1 MVSILSK
8 DDYLNNFI
16 IESYSNFDAKKYK
29 WSDFNV
35 IRIESSETLVYN
47 TFSKSLVLLS
57 WDIRHRQIEDLRSDE
72 VQILYSCN
80 IIVNIDLDEQVK
92 YWEIHHLLRQIEY
105 STHAINRYNILTT
118 TGCNARCFY
127 CFEDGV
133 DIKTMSSRTAEQVAT
148 YIYNNSLNTEMVE
161 LRWFGGEP
169 LVNYK
174 AIDIICSNLQKMG
187 QPFYS
192 TISSNGTLIG
202 LPHIYNSLKKWNFKK
217 VRLSFDGLKEEH
229 NRRKNYPS
237 IPDAYTVTLENVD
250 KLIAIG
256 VETSIRL
263 TFDENNLNDIFKVAE
278 MLIKRYK
285 DNKLVKVYSRCIF
298 EKLTTIAANNNLAQV
313 KKLVEFKEFIDS
325 LLFKNGLYDET
336 KWQPIG
342 YQPSFCAANNPNAV
356 VIDPMGRLTSCETIT
371 PNTQFWGDITNGVTD
386 DNEKN
391 RWIEIT
397 PIKEKCKTCHFLPSC
412 TTFSLCPNDYYDC
425 IERANNSYQNYLLS
439 EFLKLSPRKND

>member
-16 IESYSNFDAKKYK
+16 IESYSNSDAKKYK

-92 YWEIHHLLRQIEY
+92 YWEIHHLLKQIEY

>member
-16 IESYSNFDAKKYK
+16 IESYSNSDAKKYK

-397 PIKEKCKTCHFLPSC
+397 PIKEKCKTCHFYHHVRHSACVPMII
-412 TTFSLCPNDYYDC
+412 T
-425 IERANNSYQNYLLS
+425 IA
-439 EFLKLSPRKND
+439 

>member
-1 MVSILSK
+1 MISILSK
-8 DDYLNNFI
+8 NDYLNSFI
-16 IESYSNFDAKKYK
+16 IEQYSNSDNTNYK

-35 IRIESSETLVYN
+35 IRIEGLETLIYN
-47 TFSKSLVLLS
+47 TFSKSLVHLTWNIS
-57 WDIRHRQIEDLRSDE
+57 HRQIEDLTSDE
-72 VQILYSCN
+72 IQILHSCN
-80 IIVNIDLDEQVK
+80 VIVNIDIDEQVK
-92 YWEIHHLLRQIEY
+92 YWELHHLLRQIEY
-105 STHAINRYNILTT
+105 SIDAIYRYNILTT

-133 DIKTMSSRTAEQVAT
+133 EIKTMSPRTAEQVAT
-148 YIYNNSLNTEMVE
+148 YIYNNSLNDEMIE

-174 AIDIICSNLQKMG
+174 AIDIICSNLRKKG
-187 QPFYS
+187 QLFYS
-192 TISSNGTLIG
+192 TISTNGTLIG
-202 LPHIYNSLKKWNFKK
+202 LPHIYNSLKKWNFKQ

-229 NRRKNYPS
+229 NRRKNYLS
-237 IPDAYTVTLENVD
+237 IHDAYTVTLENVD

-256 VETSIRL
+256 IETSIRL
-263 TFDENNLNDIFKVAE
+263 TFDENNLNDICKVAE
-278 MLIKRYK
+278 VLIKKYK
-285 DNKLVKVYSRCIF
+285 GNKLVKVYSRCIF

-356 VIDPMGRLTSCETIT
+356 VIDPIGRLTSCETIT

>member
-1 MVSILSK
+1 MISILSK
-8 DDYLNNFI
+8 NDYLNSFI
-16 IESYSNFDAKKYK
+16 IEQYSNSDNINYK

-35 IRIESSETLVYN
+35 IRIEGLETLIYN

-57 WDIRHRQIEDLRSDE
+57 WNISHRQIEDLTSDE
-72 VQILYSCN
+72 IQILHSCN
-80 IIVNIDLDEQVK
+80 VIVNIDIDEQVI
-92 YWEIHHLLRQIEY
+92 YWELHHLLRQIEY
-105 STHAINRYNILTT
+105 STDAINRYNILTT

-133 DIKTMSSRTAEQVAT
+133 EIKTMSPRTAEQVAT
-148 YIYNNSLNTEMVE
+148 YIYNNSSNDEMIE

-187 QPFYS
+187 QLFYS
-192 TISSNGTLIG
+192 TISTNGTLIG

-237 IPDAYTVTLENVD
+237 IHDAYTVTLENVD

-256 VETSIRL
+256 IETSIRL
-263 TFDENNLNDIFKVAE
+263 TFDENNLNDICKVAE
-278 MLIKRYK
+278 MLIKKYK

-386 DNEKN
+386 NNEKN
-391 RWIEIT
+391 QWLEIM
-397 PIKEKCKTCHFLPSC
+397 PIKEKCKKCHFLPSC

-425 IERANNSYQNYLLS
+425 IERANNCYQNYLLS

>member
-1 MVSILSK
+1 MISILSK
-8 DDYLNNFI
+8 NDYLNSFI
-16 IESYSNFDAKKYK
+16 IEQYSNSDNINYK

-35 IRIESSETLVYN
+35 IRIEGLETLIYN

-57 WDIRHRQIEDLRSDE
+57 WNISHRQIEDLTSDE
-72 VQILYSCN
+72 IQILHSCN

-148 YIYNNSLNTEMVE
+148 YIYNNSSNTEMVE

-174 AIDIICSNLQKMG
+174 VIDIICSNLQKMG

-256 VETSIRL
+256 IETSIRL

-325 LLFKNGLYDET
+325 LLLKNGLYDET

>member
-1 MVSILSK
+1 MISILSK
-8 DDYLNNFI
+8 NDYLNSFI
-16 IESYSNFDAKKYK
+16 IEQYSNSDNTNYK

-35 IRIESSETLVYN
+35 IRIEGLETLIYN
-47 TFSKSLVLLS
+47 TFSKSLVHLS
-57 WDIRHRQIEDLRSDE
+57 WNISHRQIEDLTSDE
-72 VQILYSCN
+72 IQILHSCN
-80 IIVNIDLDEQVK
+80 VIVNIDIDEQVK
-92 YWEIHHLLRQIEY
+92 YWELHHLLRQIEY
-105 STHAINRYNILTT
+105 SIDAFYRYNILTT

-133 DIKTMSSRTAEQVAT
+133 EIKTMSPRTAEQVAT
-148 YIYNNSLNTEMVE
+148 YIYNNSLNDEMIE

-174 AIDIICSNLQKMG
+174 AIDIICSNLRKKG
-187 QPFYS
+187 QLFYS
-192 TISSNGTLIG
+192 TISTNGTLIG
-202 LPHIYNSLKKWNFKK
+202 LPHIYNSLKKWNFKQ

-229 NRRKNYPS
+229 NRRKNYLS
-237 IPDAYTVTLENVD
+237 IHDAYTVTLENVD

-256 VETSIRL
+256 IETSIRL
-263 TFDENNLNDIFKVAE
+263 TFDENNLNDICKVAE
-278 MLIKRYK
+278 VLIKKYK
-285 DNKLVKVYSRCIF
+285 GNKLVKVYSRCIF

-356 VIDPMGRLTSCETIT
+356 VIDPIGRLTSCETIT

>member
-16 IESYSNFDAKKYK
+16 IESYSNSDAKKYK

-356 VIDPMGRLTSCETIT
+356 VIDPMGRLTSCETIM

>member
-16 IESYSNFDAKKYK
+16 IESYSNSDAKKYK

-35 IRIESSETLVYN
+35 IRIEGSETLVYN

-148 YIYNNSLNTEMVE
+148 YIYNNSSNTEMVE

>member
-16 IESYSNFDAKKYK
+16 IESYSNSDAKKYK

-439 EFLKLSPRKND
+439 EFLKLSPPKND

>member
-16 IESYSNFDAKKYK
+16 IESYSNSDAKKYK

-174 AIDIICSNLQKMG
+174 AIDIICSNLQKIG

>member
-1 MVSILSK
+1 M
-8 DDYLNNFI
+8 
-16 IESYSNFDAKKYK
+16 
-29 WSDFNV
+29 
-35 IRIESSETLVYN
+35 
-47 TFSKSLVLLS
+47 LS

-105 STHAINRYNILTT
+105 STHAINRYNILTI

>member
-1 MVSILSK
+1 
-8 DDYLNNFI
+8 
-16 IESYSNFDAKKYK
+16 
-29 WSDFNV
+29 
-35 IRIESSETLVYN
+35 
-47 TFSKSLVLLS
+47 
-57 WDIRHRQIEDLRSDE
+57 
-72 VQILYSCN
+72 
-80 IIVNIDLDEQVK
+80 
-92 YWEIHHLLRQIEY
+92 
-105 STHAINRYNILTT
+105 
-118 TGCNARCFY
+118 
-127 CFEDGV
+127 
-133 DIKTMSSRTAEQVAT
+133 
-148 YIYNNSLNTEMVE
+148 
-161 LRWFGGEP
+161 
-169 LVNYK
+169 
-174 AIDIICSNLQKMG
+174 MG

-397 PIKEKCKTCHFLPSC
+397 PIKEKCKTCHFYHHVRHSACVPMII
-412 TTFSLCPNDYYDC
+412 T
-425 IERANNSYQNYLLS
+425 IA
-439 EFLKLSPRKND
+439 

>member
-16 IESYSNFDAKKYK
+16 IESYSNSDAKKYK

-57 WDIRHRQIEDLRSDE
+57 WDIRHRQIEDLRPDE

>member
-1 MVSILSK
+1 MNRTHSHRNLLWSGHWPVVFHKRTGTLLYSLFVSWSFYWQSNGRVEGFTMCILS
-8 DDYLNNFI
+8 
-16 IESYSNFDAKKYK
+16 DAY
-29 WSDFNV
+29 
-35 IRIESSETLVYN
+35 
-47 TFSKSLVLLS
+47 
-57 WDIRHRQIEDLRSDE
+57 
-72 VQILYSCN
+72 
-80 IIVNIDLDEQVK
+80 
-92 YWEIHHLLRQIEY
+92 EY

>member
-16 IESYSNFDAKKYK
+16 IESYSNSDAKKYK

-342 YQPSFCAANNPNAV
+342 YQPSFCAANNPNVV

>member
-16 IESYSNFDAKKYK
+16 IESYSNSDAKKYK

-118 TGCNARCFY
+118 TEYNARCFY

>member
-16 IESYSNFDAKKYK
+16 IESYSNSDAKKYK

-57 WDIRHRQIEDLRSDE
+57 WDIRYRQIEDLRSDE

-148 YIYNNSLNTEMVE
+148 YIHNNSSNTEMVE

-256 VETSIRL
+256 IETSIRL

>member
-1 MVSILSK
+1 M
-8 DDYLNNFI
+8 
-16 IESYSNFDAKKYK
+16 
-29 WSDFNV
+29 
-35 IRIESSETLVYN
+35 
-47 TFSKSLVLLS
+47 LS

>member
-1 MVSILSK
+1 
-8 DDYLNNFI
+8 
-16 IESYSNFDAKKYK
+16 
-29 WSDFNV
+29 
-35 IRIESSETLVYN
+35 
-47 TFSKSLVLLS
+47 
-57 WDIRHRQIEDLRSDE
+57 
-72 VQILYSCN
+72 
-80 IIVNIDLDEQVK
+80 
-92 YWEIHHLLRQIEY
+92 
-105 STHAINRYNILTT
+105 
-118 TGCNARCFY
+118 
-127 CFEDGV
+127 
-133 DIKTMSSRTAEQVAT
+133 
-148 YIYNNSLNTEMVE
+148 MVE

>member
-16 IESYSNFDAKKYK
+16 IESYSNSDAKKYK

-105 STHAINRYNILTT
+105 YTHAINRYNILTT

>member
-16 IESYSNFDAKKYK
+16 IESYSNSDAKKYK

-237 IPDAYTVTLENVD
+237 IPDAYTVTLENID

-256 VETSIRL
+256 IETSIRL

>member
-16 IESYSNFDAKKYK
+16 IESYSNSDAKKYK

-148 YIYNNSLNTEMVE
+148 YIYNNSSNTEMVE

-174 AIDIICSNLQKMG
+174 VIDIICSNLQKMG

-256 VETSIRL
+256 IETSIRL

-325 LLFKNGLYDET
+325 LLLKNGLYDET

>member
-16 IESYSNFDAKKYK
+16 IESYSNSDAKKYK

-202 LPHIYNSLKKWNFKK
+202 LPYIYNSLKKWNFKK

>member
-1 MVSILSK
+1 MISILSK
-8 DDYLNNFI
+8 NDYLNSFI
-16 IESYSNFDAKKYK
+16 IEQYSNSDNTNYK

-35 IRIESSETLVYN
+35 IRIEGLETLIYN
-47 TFSKSLVLLS
+47 TFSKSLVHLS
-57 WDIRHRQIEDLRSDE
+57 WDISHRQIEDLTSDE
-72 VQILYSCN
+72 IQILHSCN
-80 IIVNIDLDEQVK
+80 VIVNIDIDEQVK
-92 YWEIHHLLRQIEY
+92 YWELHHLLRQIEY
-105 STHAINRYNILTT
+105 SIDAIYRYNILTT

-133 DIKTMSSRTAEQVAT
+133 EIKTMSPRTAEQVAT
-148 YIYNNSLNTEMVE
+148 YIYNNSLNDEMIE

-174 AIDIICSNLQKMG
+174 AIDIICSNLRKKG
-187 QPFYS
+187 QLFYS
-192 TISSNGTLIG
+192 TISTNGTLIG
-202 LPHIYNSLKKWNFKK
+202 LPHIYNSLKKWNFKQ

-229 NRRKNYPS
+229 NRRKNYLS
-237 IPDAYTVTLENVD
+237 IHDAYTVTLENVD

-256 VETSIRL
+256 IETSIRL
-263 TFDENNLNDIFKVAE
+263 TFDENNLNDICKIAE
-278 MLIKRYK
+278 VLIKKYK
-285 DNKLVKVYSRCIF
+285 GNKLVKVYSRCIF
-298 EKLTTIAANNNLAQV
+298 EKLTTIAANNNLARV

-356 VIDPMGRLTSCETIT
+356 VIDPIGRLTSCETIT

-439 EFLKLSPRKND
+439 EFLKLSPHKND

>member
-16 IESYSNFDAKKYK
+16 IESYSNSDAKKYK

-187 QPFYS
+187 QSFYS

-237 IPDAYTVTLENVD
+237 IPDAYTVTLENID

-256 VETSIRL
+256 IETSIRL

>member
-1 MVSILSK
+1 MSTS
-8 DDYLNNFI
+8 
-16 IESYSNFDAKKYK
+16 DAKKYK

>member
-1 MVSILSK
+1 M
-8 DDYLNNFI
+8 
-16 IESYSNFDAKKYK
+16 
-29 WSDFNV
+29 
-35 IRIESSETLVYN
+35 
-47 TFSKSLVLLS
+47 
-57 WDIRHRQIEDLRSDE
+57 RSDE

>member
-1 MVSILSK
+1 MISILSK
-8 DDYLNNFI
+8 NDYLNSFI
-16 IESYSNFDAKKYK
+16 IEQYSNSDNTNYK

-35 IRIESSETLVYN
+35 IRIEGLETLIYN
-47 TFSKSLVLLS
+47 TFSKSLVHLS
-57 WDIRHRQIEDLRSDE
+57 WNISHRQIEDLTSDE
-72 VQILYSCN
+72 IQILHSCN
-80 IIVNIDLDEQVK
+80 VIVNIDIDEQVK
-92 YWEIHHLLRQIEY
+92 YWELHHLLRQIEY
-105 STHAINRYNILTT
+105 SIDAIYRYNILTT

-133 DIKTMSSRTAEQVAT
+133 EIKTMSPRTAEQVAT
-148 YIYNNSLNTEMVE
+148 YIYNNSLNDEMIE

-174 AIDIICSNLQKMG
+174 AIDIICSNLRKKG
-187 QPFYS
+187 QLFYS
-192 TISSNGTLIG
+192 TISTNGTLIG
-202 LPHIYNSLKKWNFKK
+202 LPHIYNSLKKWNFKQ

-229 NRRKNYPS
+229 NRRKNYLS
-237 IPDAYTVTLENVD
+237 IHDAYTVTLENVD

-256 VETSIRL
+256 IETSIRL
-263 TFDENNLNDIFKVAE
+263 TFDENNLNDICKVAE
-278 MLIKRYK
+278 VLIKKYK
-285 DNKLVKVYSRCIF
+285 GNKLVKVYSRCIF

-356 VIDPMGRLTSCETIT
+356 VIDPIGRLTSCETIT

-397 PIKEKCKTCHFLPSC
+397 PIKKKCKTCHFLPSC

>member
-1 MVSILSK
+1 MGSILSK

-16 IESYSNFDAKKYK
+16 IESYSNSDAKKYK

>member
-1 MVSILSK
+1 MISILSK
-8 DDYLNNFI
+8 NDYLNSFI
-16 IESYSNFDAKKYK
+16 IEQYSNSDNTNYK

-35 IRIESSETLVYN
+35 IRIEGLETLIYN
-47 TFSKSLVLLS
+47 TFSKSLVHLS
-57 WDIRHRQIEDLRSDE
+57 WNISHRQIEDLTSDE
-72 VQILYSCN
+72 IQILHSCN
-80 IIVNIDLDEQVK
+80 VIVNIDIDEQVK
-92 YWEIHHLLRQIEY
+92 YWELHHLLRQIEY
-105 STHAINRYNILTT
+105 SIDAIYRYNILTT

-133 DIKTMSSRTAEQVAT
+133 EIKTMSPRTAEQVAT
-148 YIYNNSLNTEMVE
+148 YIYNNSLNDEMIE

-174 AIDIICSNLQKMG
+174 AIDIICSNLRKKG
-187 QPFYS
+187 QLFYS
-192 TISSNGTLIG
+192 TISTNGTLIG
-202 LPHIYNSLKKWNFKK
+202 LPHIYNSLKKWNFKQ

-229 NRRKNYPS
+229 NRRKNYLS
-237 IPDAYTVTLENVD
+237 IHDAYTVTLENVD

-256 VETSIRL
+256 IETSIRL
-263 TFDENNLNDIFKVAE
+263 TFDENNLNDICKVAE
-278 MLIKRYK
+278 VLIKKYK
-285 DNKLVKVYSRCIF
+285 GNKLVKVYSRCIF

-356 VIDPMGRLTSCETIT
+356 VIDPIGRLTSCETIT

>member
-1 MVSILSK
+1 MISILSK
-8 DDYLNNFI
+8 NDYLNSFI
-16 IESYSNFDAKKYK
+16 IEQYSNSDNTNYK

-35 IRIESSETLVYN
+35 IRIEGLETLIYN
-47 TFSKSLVLLS
+47 TFSKSLVHLS
-57 WDIRHRQIEDLRSDE
+57 WDISHRQIEDLTSDE
-72 VQILYSCN
+72 IQILHSCN
-80 IIVNIDLDEQVK
+80 VIVNIDIDEQVK
-92 YWEIHHLLRQIEY
+92 YWELHHLLRQIEY
-105 STHAINRYNILTT
+105 SIDAIYRYNILTT

-133 DIKTMSSRTAEQVAT
+133 EIKTMSPRTAEQVAT
-148 YIYNNSLNTEMVE
+148 YIYNNSLNDEMIE

-174 AIDIICSNLQKMG
+174 AIDIICSNLRKKG
-187 QPFYS
+187 QLFYS
-192 TISSNGTLIG
+192 TISTNGTLIG
-202 LPHIYNSLKKWNFKK
+202 LPHIYNSLKKWNFKQ

-229 NRRKNYPS
+229 NRRKNYLS
-237 IPDAYTVTLENVD
+237 IHDAYTVTLENVD

-256 VETSIRL
+256 IETSIRL
-263 TFDENNLNDIFKVAE
+263 TFDENNLNDICKIAE
-278 MLIKRYK
+278 VLIKKYK
-285 DNKLVKVYSRCIF
+285 GNKLVKVYSRCIF
-298 EKLTTIAANNNLAQV
+298 EKLTTIAANNNLARV

-356 VIDPMGRLTSCETIT
+356 VIDPIGRLTSCETIT

>member
-1 MVSILSK
+1 MISILSK
-8 DDYLNNFI
+8 NDYLNSFI
-16 IESYSNFDAKKYK
+16 IEQYSNSDNTNYK

-35 IRIESSETLVYN
+35 IRIEGLETLIYN
-47 TFSKSLVLLS
+47 TFSKSLVHLS
-57 WDIRHRQIEDLRSDE
+57 WNISHRQIEDLSSDE
-72 VQILYSCN
+72 IQILHSCN
-80 IIVNIDLDEQVK
+80 VIVNIDIDEQVK
-92 YWEIHHLLRQIEY
+92 YWELHHLLRQIEY
-105 STHAINRYNILTT
+105 SIDAIYRYNILTT

-133 DIKTMSSRTAEQVAT
+133 EIKTMSPRTAEQVAT
-148 YIYNNSLNTEMVE
+148 YIYNNSLNDEMIE

-174 AIDIICSNLQKMG
+174 AIDIICSNLRKKG
-187 QPFYS
+187 QLFYS
-192 TISSNGTLIG
+192 TISTNGTLIG
-202 LPHIYNSLKKWNFKK
+202 LPHIYNSLKKWNFKQ

-229 NRRKNYPS
+229 NRRKNYLS
-237 IPDAYTVTLENVD
+237 IHDAYTVTLENVD

-256 VETSIRL
+256 IETSIRL
-263 TFDENNLNDIFKVAE
+263 TFDENNLNDICKVAE
-278 MLIKRYK
+278 VLIKKYK
-285 DNKLVKVYSRCIF
+285 GNKLVKVYSRCIF

-356 VIDPMGRLTSCETIT
+356 VIDPIGRLTSCETIT

>member
-16 IESYSNFDAKKYK
+16 IESYSNSDAKKYK

-133 DIKTMSSRTAEQVAT
+133 DIKTMSSRTAEQVAI

>member
-16 IESYSNFDAKKYK
+16 IESYSNSDAKKYK

-47 TFSKSLVLLS
+47 TFSKSLVFLS